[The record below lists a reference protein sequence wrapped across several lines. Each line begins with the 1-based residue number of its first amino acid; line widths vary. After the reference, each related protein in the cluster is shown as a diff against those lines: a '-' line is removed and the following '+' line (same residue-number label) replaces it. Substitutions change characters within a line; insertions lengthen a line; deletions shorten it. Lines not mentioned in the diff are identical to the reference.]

1 MLRQK
6 NNRVQLTGVAGTMIY
21 GPFSRGVVHETWNPD
36 VAHPENIAAFTRRGH
51 GDFSLGEVNTT
62 LLVRDRHPLL
72 ILTGG
77 SPCTGADHL
86 RASTAVR
93 FICDTSVF
101 GSGKPRLV
109 AQLPPNDE
117 SACAFFIE
125 WRTHLACPTS
135 EPSGF
140 WGGLIVGMSM
150 IALVLVMLYLVGGT
164 LYRRYVLQQ
173 RGFDQI
179 PRVSSLDNMRVLGTM
194 ETVLAQASNDCRP
207 FQKKRKQFWDQK
219 ATGKATGIL
228 SQMTPRE
235 RVIGTRASQAAT

>member
-1 MLRQK
+1 M
-6 NNRVQLTGVAGTMIY
+6 
-21 GPFSRGVVHETWNPD
+21 HETWNPD

-77 SPCTGADHL
+77 SPCTGADNL

-125 WRTHLACPTS
+125 WRTHLACPTG

-140 WGGLIVGMSM
+140 WGGLIIGMSM

-164 LYRRYVLQQ
+164 LYRRYVLQL

-179 PRVSSLDNMRVLGTM
+179 PRVSFFSFTDTLERIQSVRDRFAGQRSWNNGERLPALPEEEEANLGS
-194 ETVLAQASNDCRP
+194 ESDEQSHGHSFSNDAARESDR
-207 FQKKRKQFWDQK
+207 Q
-219 ATGKATGIL
+219 AGIL
-228 SQMTPRE
+228 GSDVDTHGIIRL
-235 RVIGTRASQAAT
+235 